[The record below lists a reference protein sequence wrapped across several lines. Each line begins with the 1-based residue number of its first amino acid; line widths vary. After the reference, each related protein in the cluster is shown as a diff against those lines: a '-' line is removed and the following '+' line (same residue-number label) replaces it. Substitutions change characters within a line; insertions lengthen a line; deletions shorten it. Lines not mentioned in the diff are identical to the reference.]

1 MSMAEARPAAAAA
14 TEQELIDFV
23 YDETELID
31 LDRLDEWLELFAED
45 GIFWTPLTPGQPAPG
60 EEGGDLHTSLFHE
73 DRLLLKLRIERLK
86 SAKAY
91 AQKPRSRCQHVVQR
105 PRVLEM
111 DPSANRYVVAAKFVY
126 VETQGDSQ
134 IVLAARATYTLSREA
149 ANLRIKLRKV
159 EILNCD
165 AALPSIQCFP

>member
-1 MSMAEARPAAAAA
+1 MSAAAGTLAPAAVTA
-14 TEQELIDFV
+14 QELVDFV

-31 LDRLDEWLELFAED
+31 SGRLDEWLELFAED
-45 GIFWTPLTPGQPAPG
+45 GIFWAPLTPGQPDW
-60 EEGGDLHTSLFHE
+60 DLHTSLFHE

-91 AQKPRSRCQHVVQR
+91 AQQPRSRCQHVLER
-105 PRVLEM
+105 PRVLQM
-111 DPSANRYVVAAKFVY
+111 DAAANRYTVAAKFIY
-126 VETQGDSQ
+126 VETRLDEQ
-134 IVLAARATYTLSREA
+134 IVLAARLTHTLAREA
-149 ANLRIKLRKV
+149 GGLRIKLRKV